1 MTFSK
6 EGFLGE
12 AKSFLSLFLCL
23 SFSPMGMDRLNVLG
37 MEAGRGWG
45 SVDCLQG
52 QVQQGPRGAFAAT
65 HEVQFS

>member
-37 MEAGRGWG
+37 MEAGRG
-45 SVDCLQG
+45 
-52 QVQQGPRGAFAAT
+52 
-65 HEVQFS
+65 